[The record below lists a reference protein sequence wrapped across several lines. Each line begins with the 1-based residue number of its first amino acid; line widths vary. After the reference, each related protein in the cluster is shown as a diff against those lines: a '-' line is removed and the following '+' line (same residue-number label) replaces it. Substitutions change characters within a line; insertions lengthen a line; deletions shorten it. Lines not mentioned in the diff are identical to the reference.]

1 MDSAMPIVVDT
12 ITSFALDSDDF
23 LPSKSSFEL
32 GYYSIKKP
40 PYMIEGTMVQMAVA
54 HLLL

>member
-1 MDSAMPIVVDT
+1 MPIVVDT
-12 ITSFALDSDDF
+12 ITSFVLDSDDF

-40 PYMIEGTMVQMAVA
+40 PYMIEGTVVQMAVA